1 MNNTEQNILK
11 MDSGLLIEN
20 LKKRGFIFGEINKK
34 ILYNIEKIYK
44 KEGGNRLNIA
54 ANFNINNNLKQM
66 ITIFSVLD
74 RYNIN
79 YIHYIIILS
88 SIPNKKMYNLYR
100 YIIVKWNSIISKIN
114 NNYNN
119 SEQNLMQNLN
129 KFKFKPLKQIK
140 ESKMLEEI
148 LRRFE
153 EFVFLDG
160 EKFPNI
166 YILFLVNNIQEYLCP
181 L

>member
-1 MNNTEQNILK
+1 MSNIKQNILK
-11 MDSGLLIEN
+11 MDSELLMTN

-44 KEGGNRLNIA
+44 KEGGNRVIISD
-54 ANFNINNNLKQM
+54 NFNIDNNLKKM
-66 ITIFSVLD
+66 IKIFSVLD

-79 YIHYIIILS
+79 YINYIIIFS
-88 SIPNKKMYNLYR
+88 SVENKKMNNLYR
-100 YIIVKWNSIISKIN
+100 YIMVKWNSIISQIN

-119 SEQNLMQNLN
+119 SEHNLMQNIN
-129 KFKFKPLKQIK
+129 NFNFKPLKQIEK
-140 ESKMLEEI
+140 SKILEEI
-148 LRRFE
+148 LRQFE

-160 EKFPNI
+160 KKFPNI